1 MKKVAL
7 YLVLFT
13 LLATSALAQVPDEY
27 TNLKVL
33 PKDIGKRE
41 LLGTMKS
48 FAGALGMRCSDCHVQ
63 KTPGDFS
70 SFDWASDELKN
81 KEIAR
86 GMMKMVQE
94 INSNLLP
101 AATHENDFQVR
112 CVTCH
117 RGVENPRTLDNVL
130 LKTIAKDGAES
141 GEAKYRDLRE
151 NYYGSGSYDFT
162 PMTLTRVAET
172 LAQENGDMDGA
183 RRMIELNLEMNPD
196 HADSY
201 LMLAEVDLAGGD
213 KEAARANIDKALAL
227 DPQNGHAQRMLKQLE
242 Q

>member
-1 MKKVAL
+1 MKNVAL
-7 YLVLFT
+7 CLALFT
-13 LLATSALAQVPDEY
+13 LLATTAMAQVPDEY

-48 FAGALGMRCSDCHVQ
+48 FAAALGMRCSDCHVQ
-63 KTPGDFS
+63 ETPGDFS
-70 SFDWASDELKN
+70 SFDWASDKLNN
-81 KEIAR
+81 KKVAR
-86 GMMKMVQE
+86 GMMTMVQE

-101 AATHENDFQVR
+101 AATHEHDFQVR

-130 LKTIAKDGAES
+130 LKSIAKDGAES
-141 GEAKYRDLRE
+141 GEAKYRELRE
-151 NYYGSGSYDFT
+151 TYYGSGSYNFA
-162 PMTLTRVAET
+162 PMTLATVAET
-172 LAQENGDMDGA
+172 LAQKDGDLAGA
-183 RRMIELNLEMNPD
+183 RRMVELNLEMNPD

-201 LMLAEVDLAGGD
+201 LMLAELDLVGGHKD
-213 KEAARANIDKALAL
+213 AARANIDKALGL
-227 DPQNGHAQRMLKQLE
+227 DPQHSHAQRMLKQLE

>member
-1 MKKVAL
+1 
-7 YLVLFT
+7 
-13 LLATSALAQVPDEY
+13 
-27 TNLKVL
+27 
-33 PKDIGKRE
+33 
-41 LLGTMKS
+41 
-48 FAGALGMRCSDCHVQ
+48 
-63 KTPGDFS
+63 
-70 SFDWASDELKN
+70 
-81 KEIAR
+81 
-86 GMMKMVQE
+86 
-94 INSNLLP
+94 
-101 AATHENDFQVR
+101 
-112 CVTCH
+112 VTCH

-162 PMTLTRVAET
+162 PMTLARVAET
-172 LAQENGDMDGA
+172 LAQENGDLVGA

-201 LMLAEVDLAGGD
+201 LMLAEVDLAGGN